1 MLFVYFLVCF
11 FAFCTQKAKIC
22 SIVRLKIQP
31 GQKRTANLQ
40 ISWATQEAAK
50 RCTDERNPVRSAD
63 SLISILLSL
72 WWFSKW
78 FNLFQRGVAVTEQ
91 TLSLQQTARMNCAFD
106 LKLRWEEWKK
116 KILYLRNEP
125 WKAKERE
132 IAKKKKKEKEF
143 EEAQG
148 KWRETVKSLLMDL
161 WTRGL
166 SNFLTLIFFF
176 SIIFMPSCEH
186 WELQECTA
194 VVRYF

>member
-1 MLFVYFLVCF
+1 MLFVFFLVCF

-40 ISWATQEAAK
+40 ISWATQEAAE
-50 RCTDERNPVRSAD
+50 RCTDERNPVRSDD

-106 LKLRWEEWKK
+106 LKLRWEKWKK
-116 KILYLRNEP
+116 NTLSQKWTMKSKR
-125 WKAKERE
+125 ARDC
-132 IAKKKKKEKEF
+132 KKKEKRK
-143 EEAQG
+143 G
-148 KWRETVKSLLMDL
+148 IWGGTREVKGISQVTVDGSLDK
-161 WTRGL
+161 R
-166 SNFLTLIFFF
+166 S
-176 SIIFMPSCEH
+176 
-186 WELQECTA
+186 
-194 VVRYF
+194 V

>member
-1 MLFVYFLVCF
+1 MLFVYFLVWF

-116 KILYLRNEP
+116 KYSLSEMNHE
-125 WKAKERE
+125 KQKSERLQ
-132 IAKKKKKEKEF
+132 KKKKKRKGIWGGTREVKGNSQVTVDGSLDKE
-143 EEAQG
+143 
-148 KWRETVKSLLMDL
+148 VC
-161 WTRGL
+161 
-166 SNFLTLIFFF
+166 LTF
-176 SIIFMPSCEH
+176 
-186 WELQECTA
+186 
-194 VVRYF
+194 

>member
-50 RCTDERNPVRSAD
+50 RCTDERHPVRSDD

-91 TLSLQQTARMNCAFD
+91 TLSLQQSASMNCAFD
-106 LKLRWEEWKK
+106 LKLRWEEWKR
-116 KILYLRNEP
+116 LFFFFNHFY
-125 WKAKERE
+125 A
-132 IAKKKKKEKEF
+132 F
-143 EEAQG
+143 
-148 KWRETVKSLLMDL
+148 L
-161 WTRGL
+161 WTLRASRMYSSGEIFLKWVILAKVTAFQAQWWLWTKWNAGL
-166 SNFLTLIFFF
+166 
-176 SIIFMPSCEH
+176 
-186 WELQECTA
+186 
-194 VVRYF
+194 